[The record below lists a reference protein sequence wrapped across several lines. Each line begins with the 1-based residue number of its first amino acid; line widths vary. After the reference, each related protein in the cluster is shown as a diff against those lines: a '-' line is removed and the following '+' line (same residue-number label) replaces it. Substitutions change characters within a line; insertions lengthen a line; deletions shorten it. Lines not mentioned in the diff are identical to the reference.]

1 MGKRGSMNQYIYK
14 ARDIRSNKILKG
26 EGTYNNAYE
35 LKQHLASMDLLPLKV
50 EIKNF
55 LNTEISSFSIFQKKI
70 KLQDIALFCRQFA
83 TMIESG
89 ISVGRSLDLAR
100 KECQNPTLKRHLKEV
115 HEKVKMGKSLSEA
128 MGETTVFPLFLVRMM
143 EIGELAGHLEHIL
156 NQLANYFENQMA
168 MRKKVK
174 KALLYPMIVCI
185 VLCVVVPIMMTQVIP
200 AFVEMFREL
209 EVELPIETQI
219 IIGISDWFIAYWEIM
234 LIINTSLMLSFIK
247 FRKNRTVKKYYD
259 ALTICL
265 PVVGKIK
272 KQLLT
277 IRFCESMAL
286 LLGTGTPILQA
297 IENTKM
303 MMNNSMAEEE
313 LDQIKEAIKRGYSL
327 KEALQRSRIYPEMM
341 INMVSIGEETGEI
354 DKMLIKVGEYFSTQT
369 KGTIDYIT
377 VVIEPVLIVLIG
389 LFIGLMMFAITTPT
403 FTLATE
409 LI

>member
-1 MGKRGSMNQYIYK
+1 MNQYIYK

-26 EGTYNNAYE
+26 EGAYNNAYE
-35 LKQHLASMDLLPLKV
+35 LKQHLASMDLVPLKV
-50 EIKNF
+50 ETKTF
-55 LNTEISSFSIFQKKI
+55 LNTEISSFAIFQKKI
-70 KLQDIALFCRQFA
+70 KLEDIALFCRQFA

-100 KECQNPTLKRHLKEV
+100 KECQNPALKRHLKEV
-115 HEKVKMGKSLSEA
+115 HEKIKKGKRLSEA
-128 MGETTVFPLFLVRMM
+128 MGEITIFPFLLVRMI
-143 EIGELAGHLEHIL
+143 EIGEVSGHLENIL
-156 NQLANYFENQMA
+156 NQLANYFENQLE

-185 VLCVVVPIMMTQVIP
+185 VLCVVFPIMMVQVIP

-209 EVELPIETQI
+209 EVALPLETKI
-219 IIGISDWFIAYWEIM
+219 IIGISDWFVKNWEII
-234 LIINTSLMLSFIK
+234 LIINASLILSFIQ
-247 FRKNRTVKKYYD
+247 FRKNHVGKKYYD
-259 ALTICL
+259 ALTILL
-265 PVVGKIK
+265 PLIGKIK

-297 IENTKM
+297 LENTKM

-313 LDQIKEAIKRGYSL
+313 LDRIKEAIKKGYSL
-327 KEALQRSRIYPEMM
+327 REALQTSRIYPEMM
-341 INMVSIGEETGEI
+341 INMISIGEETGEI

-377 VVIEPVLIVLIG
+377 VVIEPALIILIG